1 MEHPGFFENKG
12 PFSLTKITEVTG
24 AQLPEGADGSRLVE
38 DIRPLDSAA
47 ANHISFLDNVKY
59 VGQFENTDA
68 AACFVSEKFKDKAPE
83 GLVTLVSEQPYHCFA
98 KVLGMFYSEARFSQ
112 TAVGDGYNGSFV
124 HPSAEL
130 EEDVIVEPGA
140 VVGPEAR
147 IGKGTRISAGAVI
160 GYRVYIGRE
169 CYIGPNANVL
179 HCLVGD
185 RVIVHSGACVG
196 QDGFGFA
203 MGPGGHLK
211 VPQIGRVVLQDD
223 VEIGANATIDRG
235 ALSDT
240 IIGQGTK
247 VDNLVQVAH
256 NVVTGNHCLLVAQT
270 GISGSTELGDYVVLA
285 GQAGVVG
292 HIKIGTGVQ
301 IGAKSAVTKSVTAPG
316 QYGGIPAQPINQWRK
331 SVAILRRMT
340 NKPASNAEKE

>member
-12 PFSLTKITEVTG
+12 PFSLAKIAEVTG
-24 AQLPEGADGSRLVE
+24 AQLSDEADAEKLVE
-38 DIRPLDSAA
+38 DIRPLDTAG
-47 ANHISFLDNVKY
+47 ANHISFLDNAKY
-59 VGQFENTDA
+59 VSQFENTKA
-68 AACFVSEKFKDKAPE
+68 AACFVSAKFADKAPE
-83 GLVTLVSEQPYHCFA
+83 GLTVLISEQPYHCFA
-98 KVLGMFYSEARFSQ
+98 KTLGLFYTEARFSQ
-112 TAVGDGYNGSFV
+112 TATGEGYNGSLV

-140 VVGPEAR
+140 VIGPEVK
-147 IGKGTRISAGAVI
+147 IGKGARISAGAVI

-169 CYIGPNANVL
+169 CYIGPNANIL
-179 HCLVGD
+179 HTLVGD

-203 MGPGGHLK
+203 MGAGGHLK

-256 NVVTGNHCLLVAQT
+256 NVVTGNHCMLVAQT

-285 GQAGVVG
+285 GQVGVVG
-292 HIKIGTGVQ
+292 HIKIETGVQ
-301 IGAKSAVTKSVTAPG
+301 VGAKSAVTKSLSTPG
-316 QYGGIPAQPINQWRK
+316 QWGGIPAQPINQWRK
-331 SVAILRRMT
+331 SVATLRRLT
-340 NKPASNAEKE
+340 SKPQSSAGKE